1 MSGYKKVNEK
11 KWSDKYK
18 KSIDCNNPKGFSQ
31 NAIVMVKRKKKVKII
46 HFGPDG
52 YQQV

>member
-18 KSIDCNNPKGFSQ
+18 KVLIVIIKGFSKEP
-31 NAIVMVKRKKKVKII
+31 M
-46 HFGPDG
+46 
-52 YQQV
+52 